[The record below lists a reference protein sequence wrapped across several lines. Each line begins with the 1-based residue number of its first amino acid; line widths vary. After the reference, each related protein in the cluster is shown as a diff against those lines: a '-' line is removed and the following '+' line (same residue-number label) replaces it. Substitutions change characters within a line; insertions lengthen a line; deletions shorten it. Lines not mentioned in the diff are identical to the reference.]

1 MRRVVGPRR
10 GQVVGGRPAATPRH
24 GVCDHA
30 LYLGLKVNRVLL
42 VPRAEVKDAPSAAV
56 EAAAAA
62 KHLAALERADEDEL
76 VRRRDVE
83 ELAVHLLVGDD
94 EGLRDTRSDR
104 MVWADGPD
112 DLALAHLAPPQP
124 AAGPHQ
130 PHEDLRLV
138 ARMQDD
144 QAHAVEYPLVN

>member
-10 GQVVGGRPAATPRH
+10 GQVVGGRPAPTPRH
-24 GVCDHA
+24 SVGDHA
-30 LYLGLKVNRVLL
+30 LNLGLKVNRVLL
-42 VPRAEVKDAPSAAV
+42 VPRAEVEDATCAAV

-76 VRRRDVE
+76 VRRGDIE

-104 MVWADGPD
+104 VRWADRPD
-112 DLALAHLAPPQP
+112 DLALAHLAPAQ
-124 AAGPHQ
+124 
-130 PHEDLRLV
+130 
-138 ARMQDD
+138 
-144 QAHAVEYPLVN
+144 